1 MLGSGVGYCV
11 LLTFASKYA
20 IWHIY
25 YQKSVWRKIL
35 VVNML
40 VSMTLTFAS
49 IYASARVLTFE
60 TLWQLGAFLMKFVPA
75 SVTFPKV

>member
-1 MLGSGVGYCV
+1 
-11 LLTFASKYA
+11 
-20 IWHIY
+20 
-25 YQKSVWRKIL
+25 
-35 VVNML
+35 ML